1 MEKVEKIWL
10 DGEFIDWEKA
20 NIHILTHTLHY
31 GGGVFEGIRA
41 YSTKKG
47 TAVFR
52 LPEHVDRFFYSA
64 SCLAMDLPFS
74 KEEIN
79 EAILKTVSINKVKE
93 CYIRPI
99 AFFGYGKMGLNPEG
113 APIRVAIAVWPWGAY
128 LGEKNAIDVK
138 ISKFIRI
145 HPASTIADAKICG
158 NYVNSILASQEI
170 KKEGYDEAL
179 FLDYK
184 GYVAEGP
191 GENIFI
197 VKDNKLY
204 TPQKGSILPGITRD
218 SVIQI
223 AQDLSFQVEEKEI
236 TAEELKSADEAFF
249 VGTAAEICPIGRI
262 DDVLINKG
270 MVGDKTQKIKE
281 TYKRVVRGEEKKYL
295 NWLSIV

>member
-20 NIHILTHTLHY
+20 NIHLLTHTLHY

-52 LPEHVDRFFYSA
+52 LPEHINRFFYSA
-64 SCLAMDLPFS
+64 SCLAMDLSFS
-74 KEEIN
+74 KEQIR
-79 EAILKTVSINKVKE
+79 EAILKTISINKIKE

-113 APIRVAIAVWPWGAY
+113 APIRVAIAVWPWGPY
-128 LGEKNAIDVK
+128 LGEKSAIDVK

-145 HPASTIADAKICG
+145 HPESTIADAKICG

-197 VKDNKLY
+197 VKDNELY
-204 TPQKGSILPGITRD
+204 TPQEGSILPGITRD

-223 AQDLSFQVEEKEI
+223 AQDLSFQVKEKEI
-236 TAEELKSADEAFF
+236 TTEELKAADEAFF
-249 VGTAAEICPIGRI
+249 VGTATEICPIGRI
-262 DDVLINKG
+262 DDVSINKG
-270 MVGDKTQKIKE
+270 VVGDKTQKIKE
-281 TYKRVVRGEEKKYL
+281 VYKRIVRGEENKYL